1 MQVRKTSSESPAL
14 IKDQLSVVI
23 VVEYNENDDCC
34 LLQHT
39 GMGVTPEKPCC
50 LVPLSS
56 GTGAGM
62 SPEPAFP
69 GLSH

>member
-14 IKDQLSVVI
+14 IKALWSVVI
-23 VVEYNENDDCC
+23 VIEYSENG

-50 LVPLSS
+50 LVPLSA
-56 GTGAGM
+56 GTSAGM

-69 GLSH
+69 GLSR